1 MTENPNV
8 PDLSFLDAEPTVS
21 FHIKDLLYTLLRN
34 VHWLVLFGAIGA
46 LVANFSAR
54 RQDRIYES
62 NARIVLRGNSS
73 ESDNSLREA
82 SVNYMFS
89 DRPFYNTSV
98 NNEVMILTSKTTM
111 LKTVENLHLNVSYS
125 GNSKVIKRK
134 KDLYGSSPLLVDFID
149 NSESDYVAMTLTPVS
164 EHTVRLEYGEYEP
177 LLIHLDDTQATP
189 FGRIAVHPT
198 WYYTTECLS
207 EPITVVHA
215 PSHLVAD
222 HYRKTISVSRDGE
235 TNTIVNINL
244 RDLSARRAADVINEL
259 IRVYNE
265 EAVKDKKRI
274 IAYTYDY
281 INERLSQL
289 HLDLNQQESVI
300 ASFKRDNQL
309 INLDSYG
316 ISYLNTNNEYSQE
329 VDKLKQRL
337 SLAQYLLQLNE
348 NNNSSTLLPPPI
360 GIDDAT
366 IANTMERYNEL
377 TMRLNQT
384 HNTGNP
390 VVQKLTEEQQKA
402 RADLSQLLG
411 VYSASIQ
418 RRIDDAQSIVSR
430 ASGKMRQIPEQQL
443 YLENVERLQ
452 KIKEE
457 LYLNLLSKR
466 EELLISQPSI
476 EGNAKIIDEARVNET
491 PVSPN
496 VGRATVLG
504 LLLGLLIPIGAF
516 LLRRMLDT
524 KVRYQSDVKLRTT
537 IPFLCEIPTRKKS
550 DIRDIVVVDGKQ
562 DSLSESF
569 RLLRSKI
576 DFLGLTKSGQ
586 QSAVS
591 SQQSQFSNLNSRVFM
606 VTSLLPASG
615 KTFVASNTAAC
626 FAIAGKRV
634 MLIDMDLRKGSLTHR
649 FYSRRKEG
657 LSDLLA
663 GKVSDYR
670 QLICHD
676 VVATGL
682 DTIFSGMLP
691 PNPAE
696 LLGNGRI
703 EQLLCELRQHYDYIF
718 LDSAPLSVVDNTI
731 IQRLVDSSLFVVR
744 SGKYDKRVLN
754 EMEEIYQ
761 THSFPGMA
769 VLLND
774 VSYPKSS
781 PIDHLFGLD
790 YGYGYGKRYS
800 YAYHG
805 YSDYRDDNNPKNEEA

>member
-34 VHWLVLFGAIGA
+34 IHWLVLFGAAGA
-46 LVANFSAR
+46 LIANFTAR
-54 RQDRIYES
+54 RQDRVYES

-82 SVNYMFS
+82 AITNMFS

-125 GNSKVIKRK
+125 GNSKVVRRK
-134 KDLYGSSPLLVDFID
+134 KDLYGSSPITVDFLD
-149 NSESDYVAMTLTPVS
+149 NSENDYIALTVTPLDAQTVS
-164 EHTVRLEYGEYEP
+164 LEFGEYAP
-177 LLIHLDDTQATP
+177 LVLHLNDTQSTP
-189 FGRIAVHPT
+189 FGRVSVNAT
-198 WYYTTECLS
+198 WYYTPECYNN
-207 EPITVVHA
+207 PISVVHT
-215 PSHLVAD
+215 PLHSVAD
-222 HYRKTISVSRDGE
+222 HYRRTISVSRDGE
-235 TNTIVNINL
+235 TNTIVNISL
-244 RDLSARRAADVINEL
+244 VDLSARRAADVINEL

-289 HLDLNQQESVI
+289 HLDLDQQESVI

-309 INLDSYG
+309 VNLDSYG
-316 ISYLNTNNEYSQE
+316 LTYLNTNNEYSQE

-337 SLAQYLLQLNE
+337 SLARYLQQLNE
-348 NNNSSTLLPPPI
+348 NNSPGSLLPPAI

-366 IANTMERYNEL
+366 IVGTMERFNEL
-377 TMRLNQT
+377 TMKLNQSS
-384 HNTGNP
+384 NMGNP
-390 VVQKLTEEQQKA
+390 VVQRLTEEQRKA
-402 RADLSQLLG
+402 KADLQQLLS
-411 VYSASIQ
+411 VYCTSLQ
-418 RRIDDAQSIVSR
+418 RRIDDAEHIVNQ
-430 ASGKMRQIPEQQL
+430 ASGKIRQIPSQQL

-452 KIKEE
+452 KIKEG

-476 EGNAKIIDEARVNET
+476 EGNAKIIDEARINEN

-496 VGRATVLG
+496 VGRATALG
-504 LLLGLLIPIGAF
+504 LLLGLLLPIVLF

-524 KVRYQSDVKLRTT
+524 KVRYQADLKMRTT
-537 IPFLCEIPTRKKS
+537 IPFLCEIPNRKHS
-550 DIRDIVVVDGKQ
+550 DNRDIVAVDGQQ

-576 DFLGLTKSGQ
+576 DFLGIGG
-586 QSAVS
+586 
-591 SQQSQFSNLNSRVFM
+591 NGGCRIFM

-615 KTFVASNTAAC
+615 KTFVSSNVAAC
-626 FAIAGKRV
+626 FAMAGKRV

-649 FYSRRKEG
+649 FYSRRNAG
-657 LSDLLA
+657 LTDLLA
-663 GKVSDYR
+663 GKTDNLDS
-670 QLICHD
+670 LIQHD
-676 VVATGL
+676 VVAPGL
-682 DTIFSGMLP
+682 DSIFSGMLP

-696 LLGNGRI
+696 LLSNGKV
-703 EQLLCELRQHYDYIF
+703 EHMLQTLRQRYDYIF

-731 IQRLVDSSLFVVR
+731 IQQLVDSSLFVVR
-744 SGKYDKRVLN
+744 SGKYDKRMLN

-761 THSFPGMA
+761 SKSFRGMA

-781 PIDHLFGLD
+781 PVDRIFGLD

-800 YAYHG
+800 YAYKG
-805 YSDYRDDNNPKNEEA
+805 YNEYYAEDK

>member
-34 VHWLVLFGAIGA
+34 IHWLVLFGATGA
-46 LVANFSAR
+46 LIANFTAR
-54 RQDRIYES
+54 RQDRVYES

-82 SVNYMFS
+82 AITNMFS

-125 GNSKVIKRK
+125 GNSKVVRRK
-134 KDLYGSSPLLVDFID
+134 KDLYGSSPITVDFLD
-149 NSESDYVAMTLTPVS
+149 NSENDYIALTVTPLDAQTVS
-164 EHTVRLEYGEYEP
+164 LEFGEYAP
-177 LLIHLDDTQATP
+177 LVLHLNDTQSTP
-189 FGRIAVHPT
+189 FGRVSVNAT
-198 WYYTTECLS
+198 WYYTPECYNN
-207 EPITVVHA
+207 PISVVHT
-215 PSHLVAD
+215 PLHSVAD
-222 HYRKTISVSRDGE
+222 HYRRTISVSRDGE
-235 TNTIVNINL
+235 TNTIVNISL
-244 RDLSARRAADVINEL
+244 VDLSARRAADVINEL

-289 HLDLNQQESVI
+289 HLDLDQQESVI

-316 ISYLNTNNEYSQE
+316 LTYLNTNNEYSQE

-337 SLAQYLLQLNE
+337 SLARYLQQLNE
-348 NNNSSTLLPPPI
+348 NNSPSSLLPPAI

-366 IANTMERYNEL
+366 IVGTMERFNEL
-377 TMRLNQT
+377 TMKLNQSS
-384 HNTGNP
+384 NMGNP
-390 VVQKLTEEQQKA
+390 VVQRLTEEQRKA
-402 RADLSQLLG
+402 KADLQQLLS
-411 VYSASIQ
+411 VYCTSLQ
-418 RRIDDAQSIVSR
+418 RRIDDAEHIVNQ
-430 ASGKMRQIPEQQL
+430 ASGKIRQIPGQQL

-452 KIKEE
+452 KIKEG

-476 EGNAKIIDEARVNET
+476 EGNAKIIDEARINEN

-496 VGRATVLG
+496 VVRATALG
-504 LLLGLLIPIGAF
+504 LLLGLLLPIVLF

-524 KVRYQSDVKLRTT
+524 KVRYQADLKMRTT
-537 IPFLCEIPTRKKS
+537 IPFLCEIPSRKHS
-550 DIRDIVVVDGKQ
+550 DNRDIVAVDGQQ

-576 DFLGLTKSGQ
+576 DFLGNGG
-586 QSAVS
+586 
-591 SQQSQFSNLNSRVFM
+591 NGGCRIFM

-615 KTFVASNTAAC
+615 KTFVSSNVAAC
-626 FAIAGKRV
+626 FAMAGKRV

-649 FYSRRKEG
+649 FYSRRNAG
-657 LSDLLA
+657 LTDLLA
-663 GKVSDYR
+663 GKTDNLDS
-670 QLICHD
+670 LIQHD
-676 VVATGL
+676 VVAPGL
-682 DTIFSGMLP
+682 DSIFSGMLP

-696 LLGNGRI
+696 LLSNGKV
-703 EQLLCELRQHYDYIF
+703 EQMLQTLRQRYDYIF

-731 IQRLVDSSLFVVR
+731 IQQLVDSSLFVVR
-744 SGKYDKRVLN
+744 SGKYDKRMLN

-761 THSFPGMA
+761 SKSFRGMA

-781 PIDHLFGLD
+781 PVDRIFGLD

-800 YAYHG
+800 YAYKG
-805 YSDYRDDNNPKNEEA
+805 YNEYYAEEQGN

>member
-1 MTENPNV
+1 MPENPNV

-34 VHWLVLFGAIGA
+34 IHWLILFGTAGA
-46 LVANFSAR
+46 LIANFTAR
-54 RQDRIYES
+54 RQDRLYES
-62 NARIVLRGNSS
+62 NARIVLRGNATD
-73 ESDNSLREA
+73 SDNSLREA
-82 SVNYMFS
+82 AINNMFS

-111 LKTVENLHLNVSYS
+111 LKTVENLHLNISYN
-125 GNSKVIKRK
+125 GNSKVVRRK
-134 KDLYGSSPLLVDFID
+134 KDLYGSSPVTVEFLD
-149 NSESDYVAMTLTPVS
+149 NSENDYVALTVTPVNS
-164 EHTVRLEYGEYEP
+164 NTVNMEYGDYKP
-177 LLIHLDDTQATP
+177 LAIHINDTQSTP
-189 FGRIAVHPT
+189 FGRIVVRST
-198 WYYTTECLS
+198 WFYTPECYNN
-207 EPITVVHA
+207 PISVVYAPLHA
-215 PSHLVAD
+215 VAD
-222 HYRKTISVSRDGE
+222 YYRHTISVSRDGE
-235 TNTIVNINL
+235 TNTIVNISL
-244 RDLSARRAADVINEL
+244 VDRSPRRAADVINEL

-289 HLDLNQQESVI
+289 HLDLDQQESVI

-316 ISYLNTNNEYSQE
+316 LTFLNTNNEYTQE

-337 SLAQYLLQLNE
+337 SLARYLQQLNE
-348 NNNSSTLLPPPI
+348 SNDNSSLLPPAV

-366 IANTMERYNEL
+366 IVSTMERYNEL

-384 HNTGNP
+384 NNMGNP
-390 VVQKLTEEQQKA
+390 VVQKLTEERQKA
-402 RADLSQLLG
+402 QADLRQLLN
-411 VYSASIQ
+411 VYCASLQ
-418 RRIDDAQSIVSR
+418 RRIDDAQSIVSQ
-430 ASGKMRQIPEQQL
+430 ATGKIKQIPGQQL

-496 VGRATVLG
+496 VARATVLG
-504 LLLGLLIPIGAF
+504 LLLGLLLPIAIF

-524 KVRYQSDVKLRTT
+524 KVRYQADLKLRTT
-537 IPFLCEIPTRKKS
+537 IPFLCEIPRRKRS
-550 DIRDIVVVDGKQ
+550 DSRDIVAVDGKQ

-576 DFLGLTKSGQ
+576 DFLGHGAETDGPTEHPHC
-586 QSAVS
+586 
-591 SQQSQFSNLNSRVFM
+591 RVFM

-615 KTFVASNTAAC
+615 KTFVSSNIAAC
-626 FAIAGKRV
+626 FALAGKRV
-634 MLIDMDLRKGSLTHR
+634 LLIDMDLRKGSLTHR
-649 FYSRRKEG
+649 FHSRRKPG

-663 GKVSDYR
+663 NKTDSFDD
-670 QLICHD
+670 LILHD
-676 VVATGL
+676 VVAPGL
-682 DTIFSGMLP
+682 DSIFSGMLP

-696 LLGNGRI
+696 LLGNGKVER
-703 EQLLCELRQHYDYIF
+703 LLKAMRQRYDYIF

-731 IQRLVDSSLFVVR
+731 IQQLVDGCLFVVR
-744 SGKYDKRVLN
+744 SGKYDKRMLN

-761 THSFPGMA
+761 SKNFRGMA

-774 VSYPKSS
+774 VSYPKRS
-781 PIDHLFGLD
+781 PIDRLFGLD

-800 YAYHG
+800 YAYKG
-805 YSDYRDDNNPKNEEA
+805 YKEYYAEEE

>member
-1 MTENPNV
+1 MPENPNV
-8 PDLSFLDAEPTVS
+8 PDLSFLDAEPSVS

-34 VHWLVLFGAIGA
+34 IHWLVLFGTAGA
-46 LVANFSAR
+46 LIANFSAR
-54 RQDRIYES
+54 RQDRLYES
-62 NARIVLRGNSS
+62 NARIVLRGNST

-82 SVNYMFS
+82 AITNMFS

-111 LKTVENLHLNVSYS
+111 MKTVENLHLNVTYS
-125 GNSKVIKRK
+125 GNSKVVRRK
-134 KDLYGSSPLLVDFID
+134 KDLYGSTPVTVDFID
-149 NSESDYVAMTLTPVS
+149 NNPNDYIALTITPLNAHS
-164 EHTVRLEYGEYEP
+164 INLEYGEYAP
-177 LLIHLDDTQATP
+177 LTLHLNDTQSTP
-189 FGRIAVHPT
+189 FGRVAVNAT
-198 WYYTTECLS
+198 WFYTPDCYNT
-207 EPITVVHA
+207 PITVVHS
-215 PSHLVAD
+215 PLHVVAD
-222 HYRKTISVSRDGE
+222 HYRRTISVSRDGE
-235 TNTIVNINL
+235 TNTIVNISL
-244 RDLSARRAADVINEL
+244 VDLSARRAADVINEL

-289 HLDLNQQESVI
+289 HLDLDQQESVI
-300 ASFKRDNQL
+300 ATFKRDNQL

-316 ISYLNTNNEYSQE
+316 LTYLNTNNEYSQE
-329 VDKLKQRL
+329 IDKLKQRL
-337 SLAQYLLQLNE
+337 SLARYLQQLND
-348 NNNSSTLLPPPI
+348 NNDNSSLLPPAV

-366 IANTMERYNEL
+366 IVATMERYNEL

-384 HNTGNP
+384 NNMGNP
-390 VVQKLTEEQQKA
+390 VVQKLTEERQKA
-402 RADLSQLLG
+402 KADLRQLLN
-411 VYSASIQ
+411 VYCASLQ
-418 RRIDDAQSIVSR
+418 RRIDDAQSIVSQ
-430 ASGKMRQIPEQQL
+430 ATGKIKQIPGQQL

-476 EGNAKIIDEARVNET
+476 EGNAKIIDEARVNES

-504 LLLGLLIPIGAF
+504 LLLGLLLPIGLF

-524 KVRYQSDVKLRTT
+524 KVRYQSDLKLRTT
-537 IPFLCEIPTRKKS
+537 IPFLCEIPSRKRADS
-550 DIRDIVVVDGKQ
+550 RDIVAVDGKQ
-562 DSLSESF
+562 DALSESF

-576 DFLGLTKSGQ
+576 DFLGHGAESQLDPQASGQ
-586 QSAVS
+586 TDG
-591 SQQSQFSNLNSRVFM
+591 SRCRIFM

-615 KTFVASNTAAC
+615 KTFVSSNIAAC
-626 FAIAGKRV
+626 FALAGKRV
-634 MLIDMDLRKGSLTHR
+634 LLVDIDLRKGSLTHR
-649 FYSRRKEG
+649 FSSRRNPG

-663 GKVSDYR
+663 GKIDNIDT
-670 QLICHD
+670 LIQHN
-676 VVATGL
+676 VVAPGL
-682 DTIFSGMLP
+682 DSIFSGMLP

-696 LLGNGRI
+696 LLGNGKVKR
-703 EQLLCELRQHYDYIF
+703 LLQTLRQRYDYIF

-731 IQRLVDSSLFVVR
+731 IQQLVDSTLFVVR

-754 EMEEIYQ
+754 EMEELYQ
-761 THSFPGMA
+761 SKSFRGMA

-781 PIDHLFGLD
+781 PVDRIFGLD

-800 YAYHG
+800 YAYKG
-805 YSDYRDDNNPKNEEA
+805 YNDYYAEEDSETKK

>member
-34 VHWLVLFGAIGA
+34 IHWLVLFGAAGA
-46 LVANFSAR
+46 MIANFTAR
-54 RQDRIYES
+54 RQDRVYES

-82 SVNYMFS
+82 AITNMFS

-111 LKTVENLHLNVSYS
+111 LKTVENLHLNISYS
-125 GNSKVIKRK
+125 GNSKVVRRK
-134 KDLYGSSPLLVDFID
+134 KDLYSSSPITVDFLD
-149 NSESDYVAMTLTPVS
+149 NSENDYIALTVTPLDAQTVS
-164 EHTVRLEYGEYEP
+164 LEFGEYAP
-177 LLIHLDDTQATP
+177 LVLHLNDTQSTP
-189 FGRIAVHPT
+189 FGRVSVNAT
-198 WYYTTECLS
+198 WYYTPECYNN
-207 EPITVVHA
+207 PISVVHT
-215 PSHLVAD
+215 PLHSVAD
-222 HYRKTISVSRDGE
+222 HYRRTISVSRDGE
-235 TNTIVNINL
+235 TNTIVNISL
-244 RDLSARRAADVINEL
+244 VDLSARRAADVINEL

-289 HLDLNQQESVI
+289 HLDLDQQESVI

-309 INLDSYG
+309 VNLDSYG
-316 ISYLNTNNEYSQE
+316 LTYLNTNNEYSQE

-337 SLAQYLLQLNE
+337 SLAHYLQQLNE
-348 NNNSSTLLPPPI
+348 NNSPGSLLPPAI

-366 IANTMERYNEL
+366 IVGTMERFNEL
-377 TMRLNQT
+377 TMKLNQSS
-384 HNTGNP
+384 NMGNP
-390 VVQKLTEEQQKA
+390 VVQRLTEEQRKA
-402 RADLSQLLG
+402 KADLQQLLS
-411 VYSASIQ
+411 VYCTSLQ
-418 RRIDDAQSIVSR
+418 RRIDDAEHIVNQ
-430 ASGKMRQIPEQQL
+430 ASGKIRQIPGQQL

-452 KIKEE
+452 KIKEG

-476 EGNAKIIDEARVNET
+476 EGNAKIIDEARINEN

-496 VGRATVLG
+496 VGRATALG
-504 LLLGLLIPIGAF
+504 LLLGLLLPIVLF

-524 KVRYQSDVKLRTT
+524 KVRYQADLKMRTT
-537 IPFLCEIPTRKKS
+537 IPFLCEIPNRKHS
-550 DIRDIVVVDGKQ
+550 DNRDIVAVDGQQ

-576 DFLGLTKSGQ
+576 DFLGNGG
-586 QSAVS
+586 
-591 SQQSQFSNLNSRVFM
+591 NCGCRIFM

-615 KTFVASNTAAC
+615 KTFVSSNVAAC
-626 FAIAGKRV
+626 FAMAGKRV

-649 FYSRRKEG
+649 FYSRRNAG
-657 LSDLLA
+657 LTDLLA
-663 GKVSDYR
+663 GKTDNLDS
-670 QLICHD
+670 LIQHD
-676 VVATGL
+676 VVAPGL
-682 DTIFSGMLP
+682 DSIFSGMLP

-696 LLGNGRI
+696 LLSNGKV
-703 EQLLCELRQHYDYIF
+703 EHMLQTLRQRYDYIF

-731 IQRLVDSSLFVVR
+731 IQQLVDSSLFVVR
-744 SGKYDKRVLN
+744 SGKYDKRMLN

-761 THSFPGMA
+761 SKSFRGMA

-781 PIDHLFGLD
+781 PVDRIFGLD

-800 YAYHG
+800 YAYKG
-805 YSDYRDDNNPKNEEA
+805 YNEYYAEDK